1 MFFRLIA
8 AILSMIKL
16 LYPVAVHVDKHG
28 LVFISNMFFLFV
40 SVCTYF
46 EMMTE
51 IIFSVCYLYAN

>member
-1 MFFRLIA
+1 
-8 AILSMIKL
+8 MIKL

-28 LVFISNMFFLFV
+28 LVFISDMFFLFV

-51 IIFSVCYLYAN
+51 IIFSICYLYAN

>member
-1 MFFRLIA
+1 MFFRLIT

-16 LYPVAVHVDKHG
+16 LYPVAVHGDKNG
-28 LVFISNMFFLFV
+28 PVFISNMFFPFV

-51 IIFSVCYLYAN
+51 MIFSICYLYAN